1 MQGHRGEP
9 ADLDFPMKP
18 GDPRDPARPLLRD
31 QPLSSSGTHA
41 SRARGR
47 WQMTAGRK
55 RCLRC
60 EAEEARL
67 LLRPERPPGGGWR
80 SVALVILLL
89 VSIALAALAGY
100 GD

>member
-1 MQGHRGEP
+1 
-9 ADLDFPMKP
+9 
-18 GDPRDPARPLLRD
+18 
-31 QPLSSSGTHA
+31 
-41 SRARGR
+41 
-47 WQMTAGRK
+47 MTAGRK
-55 RCLRC
+55 RCPRC